1 MMELDK
7 FKKKRQMAKSY
18 VKSVKSTLLLCKCF
32 SCLYCSNSISVVI
45 RKIYEVK
52 CFFAAVAFKRET
64 LFLTECGITILHD

>member
-7 FKKKRQMAKSY
+7 LKKKKRQMAKSY
-18 VKSVKSTLLLCKCF
+18 GKSTLLLCKCF